1 MNAQRAV
8 RSILAA
14 IPIAGFW
21 ILDFLPHLVF
31 VKENSI
37 GWVIVAIDPQSQI
50 AVAQSIVPAPDNTG
64 TAVTPGSTGRYD
76 ITGGSRSQDGANLF
90 HSFTQFGLNSGEIAN
105 FRSNPDIK
113 NILGRVVGGDASLIN
128 GLIQVSGGNSNLF
141 LMNPA
146 GVIFGTNARLD
157 LSGSFFATT
166 ASGIG
171 FDNRWFNGTGANDYT
186 SLIGTPNAFAF
197 GAQSGS
203 IVNAGKLVVANGQ
216 NLTLL
221 GGTVLS
227 TGELSAP
234 GGQITVAAVPG
245 ENLVRLSQQG
255 MLLSLEVVPSSG
267 AASSGVSGATGLPF
281 SPLSLPRLLSGRGVE
296 NATGISTN
304 AQGQVVLT
312 GGDTVMAVAGTT
324 VVSGAVDV
332 STVNGTGGT
341 VNVLGDRVGLFGANI
356 NASGA
361 EGGGKVRIGGDYRGA
376 GSVPNAKMTYVD
388 GKSAIAL
395 NATRFGNGGNAIVWA
410 DNTAAFLGRISA
422 RGVSSTPGTSGVG
435 GFVEV
440 SGKQRLVFN
449 GTVDTTGTN
458 GLGTLLLDPENIVI
472 TDAATGA
479 DDATIVG
486 NNNILATTTSQRQNV
501 SGQQQ
506 NNSGVSLTSQQQN
519 SDGASL
525 TISATALESM
535 SATANVVLEALN
547 NITIADLGD
556 NQLSFQATT
565 GSVTFRADA
574 DRSGT
579 GAFSMNPQDRIST
592 AGGAI
597 AIFGSQITAGNLS
610 SNGGNISLTSP
621 GSTVV
626 NNISTSNLNTGNSG
640 NVLLEG
646 LNITTLNLET
656 TGSKNAG
663 NVSLTAQ
670 NILTVNGIVAG
681 SGNISLTGN
690 EIDLKGGSNSINGTG
705 FLVLQPWNPGQ
716 NIAIAGNGNIGT
728 NTFLSLTAS
737 DLESLRNGFAGIT
750 IGRSNSSGAILV
762 ADNFTFFDPLII
774 QSPANLGTITT
785 TSLLTGADNAS
796 LTLKADGSIRTGN
809 IFTNGQEIRITS
821 QTGNIITDRLR
832 TVTTATVSTNT
843 TKPNS
848 AQISRSA
855 GDVTL
860 NADGKVTVGAIDTKG
875 DVAGNVTLTGRN
887 GVTAG
892 AIEAVG
898 SQTPGNIT
906 LSGSEIDLTG
916 DRNSVASNGNLVLQP
931 IDPLHDITIGGSG
944 NTEGLDLTAAELGT
958 LRNGFVSIAIGRF
971 DGSGLITIATPT
983 PSSTP
988 SSTPVSGVTFQDPI
1002 VIRSPLGT
1010 GAIVGTGAIAGIDN
1024 ASITLMAGSVNVGD
1038 VTSNSGINITSSRGN
1053 VKTGVVSSRST
1064 NGVAGD
1070 INIRSA
1076 GSIESG
1082 NVDAFGSKTGGDI
1095 SITAPG
1101 HIATGVINSGS
1112 ESGKAGSSKIT
1123 GQKDV
1128 EVAAIKARGNTGGD
1142 VDVTAGGVFRA
1153 PVTATNTDIAS
1164 VSISTDGQ
1172 VRSGS
1177 QTLSQSTCKSGT
1189 CTVTALGTGS
1199 IKPIAT
1205 TPTTSSGLIT
1215 IAPTP
1220 APTTTVKLKT
1230 TVNSQEL
1237 VPVPS
1242 AIAIEPAAKGGTIVV
1257 SSEPAAGTLGA
1268 ASIATDGGSQSLSSS
1283 VVKDNIGTSGNSTN
1297 GNGGTTAQKPATPG
1311 NISLIVPESSR
1322 INSIRQINPI
1332 DAVQQRDKIQGREF
1346 ERYFGGTLSE
1356 KSITQQS
1363 IRDTLSS
1370 VNRLTGVKPAIV
1382 YVWAKADHLELVLLL
1397 PDGKNIFKSVP
1408 INRETV
1414 LQVAKEFTNAV
1425 RTPKRLNVADYKESA
1440 EQLYQWL
1447 IAPMQPEL
1455 AANNIDTLV
1464 FSMDAGLRTLPLA
1477 ALYDGKQFLVE
1488 KYSLGLIPSLSLTDT
1503 RYADVKGAEVLA
1515 MGASSFPAKYDQNPL
1530 PAVPLE
1536 ISTIV
1541 GKIWPGLSFMN
1552 ENFTLENLRNK
1563 RKQPQYKII
1572 HLATHGDFQPGG
1584 AENSYIQFWDTK
1596 LQLNQFD
1603 QLKLSNPQV
1612 ELLVLS
1618 ACTTAVG
1625 DEEAELGFAGLA
1637 VHAGVKSAL
1646 ASLWYVSDAG
1656 TLGLMTEFYQQL
1668 RTAPIKAE
1676 ALRQAQ
1682 LSMLR
1687 GDVRLQDGY
1696 LVRSG
1701 NNQAL
1706 PLPAELVARGD
1717 KNLSHPYY
1725 WAAFTMIGSPW

>member
-8 RSILAA
+8 RSILAV

-21 ILDFLPHLVF
+21 ILDFSPNLVL
-31 VKENSI
+31 VKENNI
-37 GWVIVAIDPQSQI
+37 GWVIEAIYPQSQI

-64 TAVTPGSTGRYD
+64 TAVTPGATGRYD
-76 ITGGSRSQDGANLF
+76 ITGGSRSKDGANLF
-90 HSFTQFGLNSGEIAN
+90 HSFTQFGLNSGETAN
-105 FRSNPDIK
+105 FLSNPAIK

-128 GLIQVSGGNSNLF
+128 GLIQVSGGNSHLF

-171 FDNRWFNGTGANDYT
+171 FDNRWFNGTGANDYAA
-186 SLIGTPNAFAF
+186 LVGTPNAFTF
-197 GAQSGS
+197 PAQSGS
-203 IVNAGKLVVANGQ
+203 IVNAGKLAVGNGQ

-221 GGTVLS
+221 AGTVIS

-245 ENLVRLSQQG
+245 ENLVRLSQAG
-255 MLLSLEVVPSSG
+255 MLLSLEVSPSKG
-267 AASSGVSGATGLPF
+267 SGATALPF

-312 GGDTVMAVAGTT
+312 GVDTVLAGAGTA

-332 STVNGTGGT
+332 SAVSGSGGT
-341 VNVLGDRVGLFGANI
+341 VNVLADRVGLFGANI

-361 EGGGKVRIGGDYRGA
+361 QGGGTVRIGGDYRGA
-376 GSVPNAKMTYVD
+376 GSVPNARMTYVD
-388 GKSAIAL
+388 GKSAIAV
-395 NATRFGNGGNAIVWA
+395 NATQFGNGGKAIVWA
-410 DNTAAFLGRISA
+410 DNTTAFLGRISA
-422 RGVSSTPGTSGVG
+422 RGVSATPGTSGVG
-435 GFVEV
+435 GSVEV
-440 SGKQRLVFN
+440 SAKQRLMFN

-479 DDATIVG
+479 DDAAIVA
-486 NNNILATTTSQRQNV
+486 NNNILATATSTTN
-501 SGQQQ
+501 
-506 NNSGVSLTSQQQN
+506 SQQQN
-519 SDGASL
+519 SSGASL
-525 TISATALESM
+525 TISARALEGM

-547 NITIADLGD
+547 DITIADLAGD
-556 NQLSFQATT
+556 RLSFQATT

-574 DRSGT
+574 DRNGT
-579 GAFSMNPQDRIST
+579 GAFSMNAADRIST

-597 AIFGSQITAGNLS
+597 AISGSKITAGNLS

-621 GSTVV
+621 GSTVA

-640 NVLLEG
+640 NILLEG
-646 LNITTLNLET
+646 LNITAEKLDT
-656 TGSKNAG
+656 TGTKNAG
-663 NVSLTAQ
+663 SVSLTAQ
-670 NILTVNGIVAG
+670 NILTVKGITAG
-681 SGNISLTGN
+681 SGNITLTGN
-690 EIDLKGGSNSINGTG
+690 EIDLKGGSNSVNGTG

-716 NIAIAGNGNIGT
+716 NIAIAGTVDIGT
-728 NTFLSLTAS
+728 NTFLNLTAN
-737 DLESLRNGFAGIT
+737 DLGSLRNGFAGIT
-750 IGRSNSSGAILV
+750 IGRSNSSGSILV
-762 ADNFTFFDPLII
+762 ANNFTFYDPLII
-774 QSPANLGTITT
+774 QSPSQLGTITT
-785 TSLLTGADNAS
+785 TSLLTGTDNAS
-796 LTLKADGSIRTGN
+796 VTLKADGSIRTGN

-843 TKPNS
+843 TKPDS
-848 AQISRSA
+848 AQVSRSA

-860 NADGKVTVGAIDTKG
+860 NAEGKVTVGAIDTRG
-875 DVAGNVTLTGRN
+875 DIAGNVTLTGRN
-887 GVTAG
+887 AVSVG
-892 AIEAVG
+892 AIESVG

-916 DRNSVASNGNLVLQP
+916 DKNSVASNGNLVLQP
-931 IDPLHDITIGGSG
+931 TDPRHNITMGGSG
-944 NTEGLDLTAAELGT
+944 DTEALDLTAAELGT

-971 DGSGLITIATPT
+971 DGSGLITIPPRTPT
-983 PSSTP
+983 STP
-988 SSTPVSGVTFQDPI
+988 TSTANLTPLPLTFQDPI

-1024 ASITLMAGSVNVGD
+1024 ASITLTAGTVNVGD
-1038 VTSNSGINITSSRGN
+1038 VTSNSGINITSSQGN

-1101 HIATGVINSGS
+1101 RIATGVINSGS
-1112 ESGKAGSSKIT
+1112 ESGKAGSSTIT
-1123 GQKDV
+1123 GQKDI

-1142 VDVTAGGVFRA
+1142 VEITAGGLFRA
-1153 PVTATNTDIAS
+1153 PVTGTNTDIAS

-1189 CTVTALGTGS
+1189 CTLTPRSTVPA
-1199 IKPIAT
+1199 KPNTPAT
-1205 TPTTSSGLIT
+1205 TTAKSPLAIEPS
-1215 IAPTP
+1215 P
-1220 APTTTVKLKT
+1220 APTSTVKLKT
-1230 TVNSQEL
+1230 TGNSQEL
-1237 VPVPS
+1237 VAVPS
-1242 AIAIEPAAKGGTIVV
+1242 LIAIEPAAKSGPTIVP
-1257 SSEPAAGTLGA
+1257 SEPAAGTLVPAQA
-1268 ASIATDGGSQSLSSS
+1268 ATELGSQSLSSS
-1283 VVKDNIGTSGNSTN
+1283 VLKDNPGTSGNSTN
-1297 GNGGTTAQKPATPG
+1297 GDGATTQKPATPG

-1322 INSIRQINPI
+1322 INSIAQVSPI
-1332 DAVQQRDKIQGREF
+1332 DAVQQRDKVQGREF
-1346 ERYFGGTLSE
+1346 ERYFGGNLSE
-1356 KSITQQS
+1356 KSITPQS

-1382 YVWAKADHLELVLLL
+1382 YVWAKTNHLELVLLL

-1408 INRETV
+1408 ANRETV

-1425 RTPKRLNVADYKESA
+1425 RTPKRLNAADYKESA
-1440 EQLYQWL
+1440 EQLHQWL
-1447 IAPMQPEL
+1447 IAPLQPEL

-1464 FSMDAGLRTLPLA
+1464 FSMDVGLRTLPLA

-1515 MGASSFPAKYDQNPL
+1515 MGASNFPTKYDQSPL

-1541 GKIWPGLSFMN
+1541 GKIWPGLSFLN

-1563 RKQPQYKII
+1563 RQKPQYKII
-1572 HLATHGDFQPGG
+1572 HLATHSDFQPGG

-1596 LQLNQFD
+1596 LGLNQLNE
-1603 QLKLSNPQV
+1603 LKLSNPQV

-1625 DEEAELGFAGLA
+1625 DEQAELGFAGLA
-1637 VHAGVKSAL
+1637 VNAGVKSAL

>member
-21 ILDFLPHLVF
+21 ILDFLPNLVF

-37 GWVIVAIDPQSQI
+37 GWVIVAIYPQSQI
-50 AVAQSIVPAPDNTG
+50 AAAQSIVPAPDNTG
-64 TAVTPGSTGRYD
+64 TAVTPGPTGRYD
-76 ITGGSRSQDGANLF
+76 ITGGSRSKDGANLF

-105 FRSNPDIK
+105 FRSNPGIK

-171 FDNRWFNGTGANDYT
+171 FDNHWFNGTGANDYAA
-186 SLIGTPNAFAF
+186 LVGTPNAFAF

-203 IVNAGKLVVANGQ
+203 IVNAGKLAVGNGQ

-221 GGTVLS
+221 GGTVIS

-245 ENLVRLSQQG
+245 ENLVRLSQAG
-255 MLLSLEVVPSSG
+255 MLLSLEVSPSK
-267 AASSGVSGATGLPF
+267 GVSGSTALPF

-312 GGDTVMAVAGTT
+312 GGDTVLAVAGTA

-332 STVNGTGGT
+332 STANGTGGT
-341 VNVLGDRVGLFGANI
+341 VNVLADRVGLFGANI

-361 EGGGKVRIGGDYRGA
+361 EGGGTVRIGGDYRGA
-376 GSVPNAKMTYVD
+376 GSVPNAMMTYVD
-388 GKSAIAL
+388 GKSAIAV
-395 NATRFGNGGNAIVWA
+395 NATQFGNGGKAIVWA
-410 DNTAAFLGRISA
+410 DYTTTFLGRISA
-422 RGVSSTPGTSGVG
+422 RGVSTIPGMSGIG

-479 DDATIVG
+479 DDAAIVA
-486 NNNILATTTSQRQNV
+486 NNNILATATSTTN
-501 SGQQQ
+501 
-506 NNSGVSLTSQQQN
+506 SQQPN
-519 SDGASL
+519 SSGASL

-547 NITIADLGD
+547 DLTIADLGD

-574 DRSGT
+574 DRNGT
-579 GAFSMNPQDRIST
+579 GAFSMNATDRIST

-597 AIFGSQITAGNLS
+597 AIYGSKISAGNLS

-621 GSTVV
+621 GSTVA

-640 NVLLEG
+640 NILLEG
-646 LNITTLNLET
+646 LNITAEKLDT
-656 TGSKNAG
+656 TGTKNAG
-663 NVSLTAQ
+663 SVSLTAQ
-670 NILTVNGIVAG
+670 NLLTVKGITAG
-681 SGNISLTGN
+681 SGNITLTGN
-690 EIDLKGGSNSINGTG
+690 EIDLKGGSNSVNGTG

-716 NIAIAGNGNIGT
+716 NMAIAGTVDIST
-728 NTFLSLTAS
+728 NTFLNLTAN
-737 DLESLRNGFAGIT
+737 DLGSLRNGFAGIT
-750 IGRSNSSGAILV
+750 IGRSNSSGMVLV
-762 ADNFTFFDPLII
+762 ANNFTFYDPLII
-774 QSPANLGTITT
+774 QSPSQSGTITT

-832 TVTTATVSTNT
+832 TVTTATVTTDT

-848 AQISRSA
+848 AQVSRSA

-860 NADGKVTVGAIDTKG
+860 NAEGKVTVGAIDTRG
-875 DVAGNVTLTGRN
+875 DIAGNVTVNGRN
-887 GVTAG
+887 GMSVG
-892 AIEAVG
+892 AIEAGG

-906 LSGSEIDLTG
+906 LTGSEIDLTG
-916 DRNSVASNGNLVLQP
+916 DKNSVASNGNLVLQP
-931 IDPLHDITIGGSG
+931 TDPRHNITMGGSG
-944 NTEGLDLTAAELGT
+944 DTEALDLTAAELGT

-971 DGSGLITIATPT
+971 DGSGLITIARRISTSTPT
-983 PSSTP
+983 STANSTP
-988 SSTPVSGVTFQDPI
+988 LPLTFQDPI

-1024 ASITLMAGSVNVGD
+1024 ASITLTAGTVNVGD
-1038 VTSNSGINITSSRGN
+1038 VTSNSGINITSSQGN
-1053 VKTGVVSSRST
+1053 VTTGTVSSRST

-1101 HIATGVINSGS
+1101 RIATGVINSGS

-1153 PVTATNTDIAS
+1153 AGTGTTNTDRTE

-1177 QTLSQSTCKSGT
+1177 QTLSQTTCKSGT
-1189 CTVTALGTGS
+1189 CTVTALATAS
-1199 IKPIAT
+1199 SKAIAT
-1205 TPTTSSGLIT
+1205 TPTTVPSVIA
-1215 IAPTP
+1215 IAPTT

-1230 TVNSQEL
+1230 TGNSQEL
-1237 VPVPS
+1237 VAVPS
-1242 AIAIEPAAKGGTIVV
+1242 AIAIEPAAKSSLTIV
-1257 SSEPAAGTLGA
+1257 SSEPAAGTLVPVQA
-1268 ASIATDGGSQSLSSS
+1268 ATEGGSQLLSSS
-1283 VVKDNIGTSGNSTN
+1283 VLKDNSGTSGSSNN
-1297 GNGGTTAQKPATPG
+1297 GNGAITQKPGTTG

-1322 INSIRQINPI
+1322 ISSIGQVSPI
-1332 DAVQQRDKIQGREF
+1332 DAVQQRDKVQGREF
-1346 ERYFGGTLSE
+1346 ERYFGGNFSE
-1356 KSITQQS
+1356 KSVTPQS
-1363 IRDTLSS
+1363 IRDTLGT

-1382 YVWAKADHLELVLLL
+1382 YVWAKTNHLELVLLL
-1397 PDGKNIFKSVP
+1397 PDGKNIFKTVP
-1408 INRETV
+1408 ASRETV

-1425 RTPKRLNVADYKESA
+1425 RTPRRLNATDYKEPA

-1447 IAPMQPEL
+1447 IAPLQPEL
-1455 AANNIDTLV
+1455 AANSIDTLV
-1464 FSMDAGLRTLPLA
+1464 FSMDVGLRTLPLA

-1515 MGASSFPAKYDQNPL
+1515 MGASNFPAKYDQNPL

-1541 GKIWPGLSFMN
+1541 GKIWPGLSFLN

-1563 RKQPQYKII
+1563 RQQRQYKII
-1572 HLATHGDFQPGG
+1572 HLATHSDFQPGG

-1596 LQLNQFD
+1596 LRLNQLD
-1603 QLKLSNPQV
+1603 ELKLSNPQV

-1625 DEEAELGFAGLA
+1625 DEQAELGFAGLA

-1696 LVRSG
+1696 LVRSN
-1701 NNQAL
+1701 NNQSL
-1706 PLPAELVARGD
+1706 PLPAELAARGD

>member
-14 IPIAGFW
+14 IPIAGLW
-21 ILDFLPHLVF
+21 ILDFSPNLVF

-37 GWVIVAIDPQSQI
+37 GWVIVAIYPQSQI
-50 AVAQSIVPAPDNTG
+50 AAAQSIVPAPDNTG
-64 TAVTPGSTGRYD
+64 TAVHPGPTGRYD
-76 ITGGSRSQDGANLF
+76 ITGGSRSKDGANLF
-90 HSFTQFGLNSGEIAN
+90 HSFTQFGLNSGETAN
-105 FRSNPDIK
+105 FLSNPGIK
-113 NILGRVVGGDASLIN
+113 NILGRVVGGDPSLIN

-157 LSGSFFATT
+157 LSGSFFVTT

-171 FDNRWFNGTGANDYT
+171 FDNRWFNGTGANDYA
-186 SLIGTPNAFAF
+186 SLIGTPNAFTF
-197 GAQSGS
+197 PAQSGS
-203 IVNAGKLVVANGQ
+203 IVNAGKLAVGNGQ

-221 GGTVLS
+221 GGTAIS

-234 GGQITVAAVPG
+234 GGQITVTAVPG

-255 MLLSLEVVPSSG
+255 MLLSLEISPSPGLSG
-267 AASSGVSGATGLPF
+267 STALPF
-281 SPLSLPRLLSGRGVE
+281 SPLSLPRLLSGRGAE
-296 NATGISTN
+296 QATGMGTN

-312 GGDTVMAVAGTT
+312 GGETVQAVTGIAI
-324 VVSGAVDV
+324 VSGAVDV
-332 STVNGTGGT
+332 SAPSGTGGT

-361 EGGGKVRIGGDYRGA
+361 LGGGTVRIGGDYRGA
-376 GSVPNAKMTYVD
+376 GTVPNAKMTYVD
-388 GKSAIAL
+388 RKSSIAA
-395 NATRFGNGGNAIVWA
+395 NATQAGNGGNVIVWA
-410 DNTAAFLGRISA
+410 DNTTAFLGSINARGISA
-422 RGVSSTPGTSGVG
+422 TPGTSGVG

-472 TDAATGA
+472 TDAAAGA
-479 DDATIVG
+479 DDAAIIA
-486 NNNILATTTSQRQNV
+486 NNNILATATSP
-501 SGQQQ
+501 
-506 NNSGVSLTSQQQN
+506 QQN
-519 SDGASL
+519 SSGASL
-525 TISATALESM
+525 TISATALEGISGR
-535 SATANVVLEALN
+535 TNVVLEALN
-547 NITIADLGD
+547 DIKISDLADH
-556 NQLSFQATT
+556 QLSFQATT
-565 GSVTFRADA
+565 GSITFRADA
-574 DRSGT
+574 DRNGT
-579 GAFSMNPQDRIST
+579 GAFSMNAKDTIST

-597 AIFGSQITAGNLS
+597 AIFGSQITAGSLS

-621 GSTVV
+621 GSTVA
-626 NNISTSNLNTGNSG
+626 NNISTSNLNTGSSG
-640 NVLLEG
+640 NILLEG
-646 LNITTLNLET
+646 LNITAEKLDAS
-656 TGSKNAG
+656 GSKSAG

-670 NILTVNGIVAG
+670 NILAVKGITAG
-681 SGNISLTGN
+681 SGNITLTGN
-690 EIDLKGGSNSINGTG
+690 EIDLKGGSNSVNGTG
-705 FLVLQPWNPGQ
+705 FLVLQPWNPEQ
-716 NIAIAGNGNIGT
+716 NIAIAGTGDIGT
-728 NTFLSLTAS
+728 NNFLNLTAN
-737 DLESLRNGFAGIT
+737 DLGSLRNGFAGIT
-750 IGRSNSSGAILV
+750 IGRSNSSGSILV
-762 ADNFTFFDPLII
+762 ANNFTFYDPLII
-774 QSPANLGTITT
+774 QSPSQLGTITT

-796 LTLKADGSIRTGN
+796 VTLKADGSIRTGN
-809 IFTNGQEIRITS
+809 ISTNGQEIRISS

-832 TVTTATVSTNT
+832 TGTTATVT

-848 AQISRSA
+848 SPVSRSA

-860 NADGKVTVGAIDTKG
+860 TADGKVTVGAIDTRG
-875 DVAGNVTLTGRN
+875 EIAGNVTLQGRN
-887 GVTAG
+887 GVSAG
-892 AIEAVG
+892 AIEAGG
-898 SQTPGNIT
+898 SQAPGNIT
-906 LSGSEIDLTG
+906 LTGSEIDLTG
-916 DRNSVASNGNLVLQP
+916 DKNSVASNGNLVLQP
-931 IDPLHDITIGGSG
+931 TDPRQNITIGGSG
-944 NTEGLDLTAAELGT
+944 DTEALDLTAAELGT

-971 DGSGLITIATPT
+971 DGSGLITIAPPTPTPT

-988 SSTPVSGVTFQDPI
+988 NLTPVAGVTFQDPI

-1024 ASITLMAGSVNVGD
+1024 ASITLISGTVGVGD
-1038 VTSNSGINITSSRGN
+1038 ITSNTGINITSSQGN
-1053 VKTGVVSSRST
+1053 LKTGMVSSRSS

-1070 INIRSA
+1070 INISSA
-1076 GSIESG
+1076 GAVEAG
-1082 NVDAFGSKTGGDI
+1082 NIDAFGSKTGGDI

-1101 HIATGVINSGS
+1101 RIATGVINSGS
-1112 ESGKAGSSKIT
+1112 ESGKAGSTTIT

-1128 EVAAIKARGNTGGD
+1128 EVAAIKARGNTGGN
-1142 VDVTAGGVFRA
+1142 VEVTAGGLFRA
-1153 PVTATNTDIAS
+1153 PGTGTTNTDRTS

-1177 QTLSQSTCKSGT
+1177 QTLLQSTCKSGT
-1189 CTVTALGTGS
+1189 CTLTPLATGNS
-1199 IKPIAT
+1199 QLNTAT
-1205 TPTTSSGLIT
+1205 TTTVGPLA
-1215 IAPTP
+1215 IAPSP
-1220 APTTTVKLKT
+1220 APTTTVQLKT
-1230 TVNSQEL
+1230 TGNSQEL
-1237 VPVPS
+1237 VSVPS
-1242 AIAIEPAAKGGTIVV
+1242 SIAIDPVAKNSPTNV
-1257 SSEPAAGTLGA
+1257 SSEPVSGTLNT
-1268 ASIATDGGSQSLSSS
+1268 SPTVTEGGSQPPSLS
-1283 VVKDNIGTSGNSTN
+1283 VVKDNLGTSGSSTN
-1297 GNGGTTAQKPATPG
+1297 SDGATTQKPGTRG
-1311 NISLIVPESSR
+1311 NIGLIVPESSR
-1322 INSIRQINPI
+1322 STGSIAQVNPI
-1332 DAVQQRDKIQGREF
+1332 DAVQQRDKVQGREF
-1346 ERYFGGTLSE
+1346 ERYFGGNLPE
-1356 KSITQQS
+1356 KSVTPQS

-1382 YVWAKADHLELVLLL
+1382 YVWAKANHLELVLLL

-1408 INRETV
+1408 ASRETV

-1425 RTPKRLNVADYKESA
+1425 RTPKRLNATDYKESA

-1447 IAPMQPEL
+1447 IAPLQPEL
-1455 AANNIDTLV
+1455 AANSIDTLV
-1464 FSMDAGLRTLPLA
+1464 FSMDVGLRTLPLA

-1503 RYADVKGAEVLA
+1503 RYADVKGSEVLA
-1515 MGASSFPAKYDQNPL
+1515 MGASNFPAKYDQNPL

-1541 GKIWPGLSFMN
+1541 GKIWPGLSFLN

-1596 LQLNQFD
+1596 LRLNQLD
-1603 QLKLSNPQV
+1603 ELKLSNPQV

-1625 DEEAELGFAGLA
+1625 DEQAELGFAGLA
-1637 VHAGVKSAL
+1637 IHAGVKSAL

>member
-21 ILDFLPHLVF
+21 ILDFSPNLVF

-37 GWVIVAIDPQSQI
+37 GWVIVAIYPQSQI
-50 AVAQSIVPAPDNTG
+50 AAAQSIVPATDNTG
-64 TAVTPGSTGRYD
+64 TAVTPAPTGRYD
-76 ITGGSRSQDGANLF
+76 ITGGSRSKDGANLF
-90 HSFTQFGLNSGEIAN
+90 HSFTQFGLNSGETAN
-105 FRSNPDIK
+105 FLSNPGIK

-171 FDNRWFNGTGANDYT
+171 FDDRWFNGTGANDYA
-186 SLIGTPNAFAF
+186 SLVGTPNGFAF
-197 GAQSGS
+197 SAQSGS
-203 IVNAGKLVVANGQ
+203 IVNAGKLAVGNGQ

-221 GGTVLS
+221 GGTAIS

-245 ENLVRLSQQG
+245 ENLVRLTQQG
-255 MLLSLEVVPSSG
+255 MLLSLEVSP
-267 AASSGVSGATGLPF
+267 SSGVSGATALPF
-281 SPLSLPRLLSGRGVE
+281 SPLSLPRLLSGRGAE
-296 NATGISTN
+296 HATGIIVN

-312 GGDTVMAVAGTT
+312 GGETVQAVAGTAI
-324 VVSGAVDV
+324 VSGAADV
-332 STVNGTGGT
+332 SAPNGTGGT
-341 VNVLGDRVGLFGANI
+341 VNVLGDRVGLFAANI
-356 NASGA
+356 NASGPQ
-361 EGGGKVRIGGDYRGA
+361 GGGTVRIGGDYRGA
-376 GSVPNAKMTYVD
+376 GSVPNATMTYVD
-388 GKSAIAL
+388 AKSSIAA
-395 NATRFGNGGNAIVWA
+395 NATQSGNGGNVIVWA
-410 DNTAAFLGRISA
+410 DNTTAFLGSISA
-422 RGVSSTPGTSGVG
+422 RGVSATPGRSGVG

-449 GTVDTTGTN
+449 GTVDTTGTS

-479 DDATIVG
+479 DDAAIIA
-486 NNNILATTTSQRQNV
+486 NSNILATATTTSP
-501 SGQQQ
+501 QQ
-506 NNSGVSLTSQQQN
+506 NGS
-519 SDGASL
+519 GASL
-525 TISATALESM
+525 TISATALESI
-535 SATANVVLEALN
+535 SGRTNEVLEALN
-547 NITIADLGD
+547 DIKISDLAD

-574 DRSGT
+574 DRSGA
-579 GAFSMNPQDRIST
+579 GAFSMNAKDTIST

-597 AIFGSQITAGNLS
+597 AISGSQITAGNLS

-621 GSTVV
+621 GSTVAS
-626 NNISTSNLNTGNSG
+626 NISTSNLTTGNSG
-640 NVLLEG
+640 NILIEG
-646 LNITTLNLET
+646 LNITAEKLDSS
-656 TGSKNAG
+656 GSKSAG

-670 NILTVNGIVAG
+670 NILAIRGIVAD
-681 SGNISLTGN
+681 SGNITLTGN
-690 EIDLKGGSNSINGTG
+690 EIDLKGGSNSVNGTG

-716 NIAIAGNGNIGT
+716 NIAIANTGDLGT
-728 NTFLSLTAS
+728 NSFLNLTAS
-737 DLESLRNGFAGIT
+737 DLGSLRNGFAGIT
-750 IGRSNSSGAILV
+750 IGRSNSSGSILL
-762 ADNFTFFDPLII
+762 ANSFTFYDPLII
-774 QSPANLGTITT
+774 QSPSQSGTITT

-796 LTLKADGSIRTGN
+796 LTLKADGNIRTGN
-809 IFTNGQEIRITS
+809 ISTNGQEIRIAS

-832 TVTTATVSTNT
+832 TGTTAIVT

-848 AQISRSA
+848 SAVSRSA

-860 NADGKVTVGAIDTKG
+860 TAEGKVTVGAIDTRG
-875 DVAGNVTLTGRN
+875 EIAGNVTLTGRN
-887 GVTAG
+887 GISAG
-892 AIEAVG
+892 AIEAGG

-906 LSGSEIDLTG
+906 LTGGEIDLTG
-916 DRNSVASNGNLVLQP
+916 DKNSVASNGNLVLQP
-931 IDPLHDITIGGSG
+931 TDPRHNITIGGSG
-944 NTEGLDLTAAELGT
+944 DTEALDLTAAELST

-971 DGSGLITIATPT
+971 DGSGLITIAPPKPT
-983 PSSTP
+983 STP
-988 SSTPVSGVTFQDPI
+988 SLTPSLTPVPGVTFQDPI
-1002 VIRSPLGT
+1002 VIRSPLAT
-1010 GAIVGTGAIAGIDN
+1010 GSIVGTGAIGGIDN
-1024 ASITLMAGSVNVGD
+1024 AAITLIAGTVGVGD
-1038 VTSNSGINITSSRGN
+1038 VTSNSGINITSSQGN
-1053 VKTGVVSSRST
+1053 VTTGTVSSRST

-1070 INIRSA
+1070 INIHSA
-1076 GSIESG
+1076 GSVESG

-1101 HIATGVINSGS
+1101 RIATGVINSGS
-1112 ESGKAGSSKIT
+1112 ESGKAGSSTIT

-1128 EVAAIKARGNTGGD
+1128 EVTSIKASGNTGGD
-1142 VDVTAGGVFRA
+1142 VKVTTGGVFRI
-1153 PVTATNTDIAS
+1153 PGTVTNTDRDS

-1189 CTVTALGTGS
+1189 CTLTPLGTGS
-1199 IKPIAT
+1199 AKPNTPAAT
-1205 TPTTSSGLIT
+1205 TASSPLA
-1215 IAPTP
+1215 IAPSP
-1220 APTTTVKLKT
+1220 APTTTVQLKT
-1230 TVNSQEL
+1230 TGNSQEL
-1237 VPVPS
+1237 VSVPS
-1242 AIAIEPAAKGGTIVV
+1242 LLALEPAAKSGPTIV
-1257 SSEPAAGTLGA
+1257 SSEPPAGTLSTAQA
-1268 ASIATDGGSQSLSSS
+1268 ATEGGGGSQPLSSS
-1283 VVKDNIGTSGNSTN
+1283 VVKDNLGTSGNSTN
-1297 GNGGTTAQKPATPG
+1297 GAGATTQKPGTRG
-1311 NISLIVPESSR
+1311 NIGLIVPESSR
-1322 INSIRQINPI
+1322 INSIAQTNPI
-1332 DAVQQRDKIQGREF
+1332 EAVQQRDKVQGREF
-1346 ERYFGGTLSE
+1346 ERYFGGNLPE
-1356 KSITQQS
+1356 KSVTPQS

-1382 YVWAKADHLELVLLL
+1382 YVWAKANHLELVLLL

-1408 INRETV
+1408 ASRETV

-1425 RTPKRLNVADYKESA
+1425 RTPRRLNAADYKESA

-1447 IAPMQPEL
+1447 IAPLQPEL
-1455 AANNIDTLV
+1455 AANSIDTLV
-1464 FSMDAGLRTLPLA
+1464 FSMDVGLRTLPLA

-1503 RYADVKGAEVLA
+1503 RYADVKGSEVLA
-1515 MGASSFPAKYDQNPL
+1515 MGASNFPAKYDQNPL

-1541 GKIWPGLSFMN
+1541 GKIWPGLSFLN
-1552 ENFTLENLRNK
+1552 ENFTLENLKNK

-1596 LQLNQFD
+1596 LQLNQLD
-1603 QLKLSNPQV
+1603 ELKLSNPQV

-1625 DEEAELGFAGLA
+1625 DEQAELGFAGLA

>member
-1 MNAQRAV
+1 MSAQRAV

-21 ILDFLPHLVF
+21 ILDFSPNLVL

-37 GWVIVAIDPQSQI
+37 GWVIVAIYPQSQI
-50 AVAQSIVPAPDNTG
+50 AGAQSVVPAPDNTG
-64 TAVTPGSTGRYD
+64 TAVTPGPTGRYD
-76 ITGGSRSQDGANLF
+76 ITGGSRSKDGANLF
-90 HSFTQFGLNSGEIAN
+90 HSFTRFGLNSGETAN
-105 FRSNPDIK
+105 FLSNPVIK

-171 FDNRWFNGTGANDYT
+171 FDNRWFNGTGANDYA

-197 GAQSGS
+197 PAESGS
-203 IVNAGKLVVANGQ
+203 IVNAGKLAVGNGQ

-221 GGTVLS
+221 GGTAIS

-255 MLLSLEVVPSSG
+255 MLLSLEVVPSP
-267 AASSGVSGATGLPF
+267 GVSGSTALPF

-296 NATGISTN
+296 NATGIITN

-312 GGDTVMAVAGTT
+312 GGDTVLAGAGTA

-332 STVNGTGGT
+332 SAVNGTGGT

-361 EGGGKVRIGGDYRGA
+361 DGGGTVRIGGDFRGA
-376 GSVPNAKMTYVD
+376 GSVPNAMMTYVD
-388 GKSAIAL
+388 GKSAIAV
-395 NATRFGNGGNAIVWA
+395 NATQFGNGGNAILWA
-410 DNTAAFLGRISA
+410 DNTTAFFGRISA
-422 RGVSSTPGTSGVG
+422 RGISTTPGTSGVG
-435 GFVEV
+435 GLVEV

-472 TDAATGA
+472 TDAAAAA
-479 DDATIVG
+479 DDAAIVA
-486 NNNILATTTSQRQNV
+486 NNNILATATSP
-501 SGQQQ
+501 
-506 NNSGVSLTSQQQN
+506 QQN
-519 SDGASL
+519 SSATSL

-547 NITIADLGD
+547 DITIADLAGD
-556 NQLSFQATT
+556 RLSFQATT

-574 DRSGT
+574 DRSGS
-579 GAFSMNPQDRIST
+579 GAFSMNARDTIST

-597 AIFGSQITAGNLS
+597 AISGSQITAGSLL
-610 SNGGNISLTSP
+610 SNGGNISLNSP
-621 GSTVV
+621 GTVV
-626 NNISTSNLNTGNSG
+626 AKNISTSNLNTGNSG
-640 NVLLEG
+640 NILVKG
-646 LNITTLNLET
+646 LNVTAEKLDSS
-656 TGSKNAG
+656 GSKKG
-663 NVSLTAQ
+663 GDVSLTAQ
-670 NILTVNGIVAG
+670 ENLTVTGITAG
-681 SGNISLTGN
+681 SGNINLTGN
-690 EIDLKGGSNSINGTG
+690 EIDLKGSSNSVNGTG
-705 FLVLQPWNPGQ
+705 FLVLQPWSPGQ
-716 NIAIAGNGNIGT
+716 NIAIAGTGDLGT
-728 NTFLSLTAS
+728 NSFLNLTAN
-737 DLESLRNGFAGIT
+737 DLGSLRNGFAGIT
-750 IGRSNSSGAILV
+750 IGRSNSSGSILV
-762 ADNFTFFDPLII
+762 ANSFTFSDPLII
-774 QSPANLGTITT
+774 QSPSQSGTITT

-821 QTGNIITDRLR
+821 QTGQIITDRLR
-832 TVTTATVSTNT
+832 TGTTATVT
-843 TKPNS
+843 TSPNS
-848 AQISRSA
+848 AQVSRSA

-860 NADGKVTVGAIDTKG
+860 TADGKVTVGAIDSRG
-875 DVAGNVTLTGRN
+875 DIAGNVTLTGRN
-887 GVTAG
+887 EVSVG
-892 AIEAVG
+892 AIEAGG
-898 SQTPGNIT
+898 SQTSGNIT
-906 LSGSEIDLTG
+906 LTGSEIDLTG
-916 DRNSVASNGNLVLQP
+916 DKNSVASNGNLVLQP
-931 IDPLHDITIGGSG
+931 TDPRHNMTIGGSG
-944 NTEGLDLTAAELGT
+944 DTEALDLTAAELDT

-971 DGSGLITIATPT
+971 DGSGLIAIAPGISTST
-983 PSSTP
+983 ANSTP
-988 SSTPVSGVTFQDPI
+988 LPLTFQDPI
-1002 VIRSPLGT
+1002 VIRSPLAT

-1024 ASITLMAGSVNVGD
+1024 AAITLTAGTVNVGD
-1038 VTSNSGINITSSRGN
+1038 VTSNSGINITSSQGN
-1053 VKTGVVSSRST
+1053 VTTGTVSSRSS

-1076 GSIESG
+1076 GAVESG

-1101 HIATGVINSGS
+1101 RIATGVINSGS

-1123 GQKDV
+1123 GQEDV
-1128 EVAAIKARGNTGGD
+1128 EVAAIKARGNTGGN
-1142 VDVTAGGVFRA
+1142 VNVTAGGVFRV
-1153 PVTATNTDIAS
+1153 PGTGTNTDIAS
-1164 VSISTDGQ
+1164 VSISTEGQ

-1189 CTVTALGTGS
+1189 CTVTALGTGTV
-1199 IKPIAT
+1199 KPNTTAT
-1205 TPTTSSGLIT
+1205 TIGSGS
-1215 IAPTP
+1215 IAIEPSP

-1230 TVNSQEL
+1230 TGNTQEL
-1237 VPVPS
+1237 VAVPS
-1242 AIAIEPAAKGGTIVV
+1242 LIAIEPAGKSGPTIV
-1257 SSEPAAGTLGA
+1257 SSEPAAGTLGSAQA
-1268 ASIATDGGSQSLSSS
+1268 ATEGGNGQQSPS
-1283 VVKDNIGTSGNSTN
+1283 VLKDNLGTSGSSTN
-1297 GNGGTTAQKPATPG
+1297 GDGATTQKPATPG

-1322 INSIRQINPI
+1322 ISSIAQVSPI

-1346 ERYFGGTLSE
+1346 ERYFGGNLPE
-1356 KSITQQS
+1356 KSVTSQS
-1363 IRDTLSS
+1363 IRETLSS

-1408 INRETV
+1408 ISRETV

-1425 RTPKRLNVADYKESA
+1425 RTPRRLNAADYKEPA

-1447 IAPMQPEL
+1447 IAPLQPEL

-1464 FSMDAGLRTLPLA
+1464 FSMDVGLRTLPLA

-1503 RYADVKGAEVLA
+1503 RYADIKGAEVLA
-1515 MGASSFPAKYDQNPL
+1515 MGASNFPAKYDQNPL

-1541 GKIWPGLSFMN
+1541 GKIWPGLSFLN
-1552 ENFTLENLRNK
+1552 EKFTLENLRNK
-1563 RKQPQYKII
+1563 RQQPQYKII

-1596 LQLNQFD
+1596 LRLNQLD
-1603 QLKLSNPQV
+1603 ELKLSNPQV

-1625 DEEAELGFAGLA
+1625 DEQAELGFAGLA

-1706 PLPAELVARGD
+1706 PLPAELVAKGD

>member
-8 RSILAA
+8 RSILAV

-21 ILDFLPHLVF
+21 ILDFSPNLVF

-37 GWVIVAIDPQSQI
+37 GWVIVAIYPQSQI
-50 AVAQSIVPAPDNTG
+50 AAAQSVVPAPDNTG
-64 TAVTPGSTGRYD
+64 TAVTPDPTGRYE
-76 ITGGSRSQDGANLF
+76 ITGGSRSKDGANLF
-90 HSFTQFGLNSGEIAN
+90 HSFTQFGLNSGETAN
-105 FRSNPDIK
+105 FLSNPGIK
-113 NILGRVVGGDASLIN
+113 NILGRVVGGDPSLIN
-128 GLIQVSGGNSNLF
+128 GLIQVTGGNSNLF

-146 GVIFGTNARLD
+146 GVIFGSNARLD

-171 FDNRWFNGTGANDYT
+171 FDNRWFNGTGANDYA
-186 SLIGTPNAFAF
+186 SLIGMPNAFAF
-197 GAQSGS
+197 PAQSGS
-203 IVNAGKLVVANGQ
+203 IVNAGKLAVGNGQ

-221 GGTVLS
+221 GGTVIS

-245 ENLVRLSQQG
+245 ENLVRLSQEG
-255 MLLSLEVVPSSG
+255 MLLSLEV
-267 AASSGVSGATGLPF
+267 ASSPGVSGSTALPF
-281 SPLSLPRLLSGRGVE
+281 SPLSLPQLLSGRGVE

-312 GGDTVMAVAGTT
+312 GVDTVAAVAGTA

-332 STVNGTGGT
+332 SAASGTGGT
-341 VNVLGDRVGLFGANI
+341 VNVLGDRVGLFGANL

-361 EGGGKVRIGGDYRGA
+361 EGGGTVRIGGDYRGA
-376 GSVPNAKMTYVD
+376 GSVPNAMMTYVD
-388 GKSAIAL
+388 GKSTIAV
-395 NATRFGNGGNAIVWA
+395 NATQFGNGGNAIVWA
-410 DNTAAFLGRISA
+410 DYTTAFLGRISA
-422 RGVSSTPGTSGVG
+422 RGVSAIPGVSGIG

-479 DDATIVG
+479 DDAAIVA
-486 NNNILATTTSQRQNV
+486 NNNILATATSTTNSP
-501 SGQQQ
+501 QQ
-506 NNSGVSLTSQQQN
+506 NSSGASLTNSQQQN
-519 SDGASL
+519 SGGASL

-556 NQLSFQATT
+556 NQLSLKATT

-574 DRSGT
+574 DRNGT
-579 GAFSMNPQDRIST
+579 GAFSMNATDRIST

-621 GSTVV
+621 GSTVA

-640 NVLLEG
+640 NILLEG
-646 LNITTLNLET
+646 LNITAEKLDT
-656 TGSKNAG
+656 TGTKNAG
-663 NVSLTAQ
+663 SVSLTAQ
-670 NILTVNGIVAG
+670 NLLTVKGITAG
-681 SGNISLTGN
+681 SGNITLTGN
-690 EIDLKGGSNSINGTG
+690 EIDLKGGSNSVNGTG

-716 NIAIAGNGNIGT
+716 NMAIAGTVDIST
-728 NTFLSLTAS
+728 NTFLNLTAN
-737 DLESLRNGFAGIT
+737 DLGSLRNGFAGIT
-750 IGRSNSSGAILV
+750 IGRSNSSGMVLV
-762 ADNFTFFDPLII
+762 ANNFTFYDPLII
-774 QSPANLGTITT
+774 QSPSQSGTITT

-832 TVTTATVSTNT
+832 TVTTATVSTDT
-843 TKPNS
+843 TKPDA
-848 AQISRSA
+848 AQVSRSA

-860 NADGKVTVGAIDTKG
+860 NAEGKVTVGAIDTRG
-875 DVAGNVTLTGRN
+875 DIAGNVTLTGRN
-887 GVTAG
+887 GVSAG
-892 AIEAVG
+892 AIEAG
-898 SQTPGNIT
+898 GLQTPGNIT
-906 LSGSEIDLTG
+906 LTGNEIDLTG
-916 DRNSVASNGNLVLQP
+916 DKNSVASNGNLVLQP
-931 IDPLHDITIGGSG
+931 IDPLHNITMGGSG
-944 NTEGLDLTAAELGT
+944 DTEALDLTAAELGT

-971 DGSGLITIATPT
+971 DGSGLITIAPRTSTSTANLTPL
-983 PSSTP
+983 PL
-988 SSTPVSGVTFQDPI
+988 TFQDPI

-1010 GAIVGTGAIAGIDN
+1010 GSIVGTGAIAGVDN
-1024 ASITLMAGSVNVGD
+1024 AAITLIAGTVNVGD
-1038 VTSNSGINITSSRGN
+1038 VTSHTGINITSNNGN
-1053 VKTGVVSSRST
+1053 VTTGAVSSRST

-1076 GSIESG
+1076 GAVESG

-1101 HIATGVINSGS
+1101 RIATGVINSGS

-1128 EVAAIKARGNTGGD
+1128 EVAAIKARGNTGGN

-1153 PVTATNTDIAS
+1153 PVTGTTNTDRTE

-1189 CTVTALGTGS
+1189 CTVTPL
-1199 IKPIAT
+1199 PLAT
-1205 TPTTSSGLIT
+1205 TTSKVGTTAPTTVPSTIA
-1215 IAPTP
+1215 IAPTT

-1230 TVNSQEL
+1230 TGNSQEL
-1237 VPVPS
+1237 VAVPS
-1242 AIAIEPAAKGGTIVV
+1242 AIAIEPAAKSRSTIV
-1257 SSEPAAGTLGA
+1257 SSEPAAATLLPA
-1268 ASIATDGGSQSLSSS
+1268 EAPMEGGGQLLSSS
-1283 VVKDNIGTSGNSTN
+1283 VLKDNSGTSGNSTN
-1297 GNGGTTAQKPATPG
+1297 GDGATTQKPGNPV

-1322 INSIRQINPI
+1322 ISSIGQISPI
-1332 DAVQQRDKIQGREF
+1332 EAVQQRDKVQGREF
-1346 ERYFGGTLSE
+1346 ERYFGGNFSE
-1356 KSITQQS
+1356 KSVTPQS
-1363 IRDTLSS
+1363 IRDTLGT

-1382 YVWAKADHLELVLLL
+1382 YVWAKTNHLELVLLL

-1408 INRETV
+1408 TSRETV

-1425 RTPKRLNVADYKESA
+1425 RTPKRLNATDYKEPA

-1447 IAPMQPEL
+1447 IAPLQPEL
-1455 AANNIDTLV
+1455 EANSIDTLV
-1464 FSMDAGLRTLPLA
+1464 FSMDVGLRTLPLA

-1503 RYADVKGAEVLA
+1503 RYTDVKGAEVLA
-1515 MGASSFPAKYDQNPL
+1515 MGASNFPAQYEQNAL

-1541 GKIWPGLSFMN
+1541 GKIWPGLSFLN

-1572 HLATHGDFQPGG
+1572 HLATHSDFQPGG

-1596 LQLNQFD
+1596 LRLNQLD
-1603 QLKLSNPQV
+1603 ELKLSNPQV

-1625 DEEAELGFAGLA
+1625 DEQAELGFAGLA
-1637 VHAGVKSAL
+1637 VNAGVKSAL

-1706 PLPAELVARGD
+1706 PLPAELAAKGD